1 MLLSAVIQL
10 CEFPCPCAALGLKCS
25 RFQLPVFG
33 LNPVSFS
40 LYRGLSLLLLAQLR
54 FPSRSVSA
62 VNGGQVATQ
71 VLHPAVAS
79 GQSVRV
85 PPSSISCSRT
95 APPAVVHRL
104 PWLFCRS
111 TRPALFSASVSLCLD
126 LKSLGASAP
135 LVCPSLA

>member
-1 MLLSAVIQL
+1 MLLSTVIQL
-10 CEFPCPCAALGLKCS
+10 CEFPCPCAALGLKGS
-25 RFQLPVFG
+25 RFRLPVFG
-33 LNPVSFS
+33 LNPVPFS
-40 LYRGLSLLLLAQLR
+40 LYRGLSLLLLAQLH
-54 FPSRSVSA
+54 FPSLSVSA

-71 VLHPAVAS
+71 VLHPAVAP

-95 APPAVVHRL
+95 APPVVVRRL

-111 TRPALFSASVSLCLD
+111 AHPALSCLAQFLTLY

-135 LVCPSLA
+135 LICPLLA